1 MIDATVSKYRC
12 EILMEAAAAELGLS
26 WGCITLLQ
34 TGEKHKLVVSCEGCC
49 IFSPAVYS
57 LLRDNSFITEN
68 EKEVDAK
75 NIIFPEKTP
84 LDKCEDI

>member
-12 EILMEAAAAELGLS
+12 EILMEAAAAESGLS

-34 TGEKHKLVVSCEGCC
+34 TGEKQKLVVSCKGCC

-57 LLRDNSFITEN
+57 LLRDNSFIAEN
-68 EKEVDAK
+68 EEEMDSK
-75 NIIFPEKTP
+75 NIIFHEKMH